1 MGGVKYNPWK
11 SLIISETKELQ
22 RQYSHWCTLL
32 SCFLEQLVEH
42 RPPKSLSLSD
52 PQKLEGG
59 FMGTGTGACSVL
71 RFVGSVMYAPPAV
84 ELHTG
89 FKHVFV
95 C

>member
-1 MGGVKYNPWK
+1 
-11 SLIISETKELQ
+11 
-22 RQYSHWCTLL
+22 
-32 SCFLEQLVEH
+32 
-42 RPPKSLSLSD
+42 
-52 PQKLEGG
+52 
-59 FMGTGTGACSVL
+59 MGTGTGACSVL